1 MTGEK
6 TAGSSTA
13 AKKINPTLKMVL
25 EFGPVVLFF
34 IGYLKLREEVFLI
47 AGQEYQGF
55 IIVTAAFIPLMVL
68 STLALW
74 KLTGHLSKMQLATLV
89 LVVFMGGLSVWL
101 NDERFFKM
109 KPTLIYLLFGGLL
122 GIGLLRGQSY
132 LKVVME
138 ELMPLENEGWMILT
152 RRICLFF
159 IALAVANE
167 VIWRTQSTD
176 IWVYFKTFG
185 LPVSMF
191 AFFMFQGQV
200 FQKYGL
206 DNEEDDA

>member
-1 MTGEK
+1 MTRD
-6 TAGSSTA
+6 TSA

-25 EFGPVVLFF
+25 ELGPVVLFF
-34 IGYLKLREEVFLI
+34 IGYIKLREEVFLI
-47 AGQEYQGF
+47 AGQEYKGF
-55 IIVTAAFIPLMVL
+55 IIITAAFIPLMVL

-74 KLTGHLSKMQLATLV
+74 NLTGHLSKMQLATLV

-109 KPTLIYLLFGGLL
+109 KPTLIYLLFGGAL

-132 LKVVME
+132 LKLVME
-138 ELMPLENEGWMILT
+138 ELMPLEHEGWMILT

-159 IALAVANE
+159 LALAVANE
-167 VIWRTQSTD
+167 VIWRSFSTD
-176 IWVYFKTFG
+176 TWVYFKTFG
-185 LPVSMF
+185 LPVAMF

-200 FQKYGL
+200 FQKHGIP
-206 DNEEDDA
+206 DEDEV

>member
-1 MTGEK
+1 MTGET
-6 TAGSSTA
+6 TAGDKSSG
-13 AKKINPTLKMVL
+13 KKINPTLKMVL
-25 EFGPVVLFF
+25 ELGPVVLFF

-55 IIVTAAFIPLMVL
+55 IIVTAAFIPLMIL

-109 KPTLIYLLFGGLL
+109 KPTLIYLLFGGIL
-122 GIGLLRGQSY
+122 GFGLMRGQSY

-138 ELMPLENEGWMILT
+138 ELMPLEQEGWMILT
-152 RRICLFF
+152 RRICMFF
-159 IALAVANE
+159 LGLAVANE
-167 VIWRTQSTD
+167 AIWRTQTTD
-176 IWVYFKTFG
+176 TWVYFKTFG
-185 LPVSMF
+185 LPVAMF

-200 FQKYGL
+200 FQKHGIP
-206 DNEEDDA
+206 DEDEA

>member
-1 MTGEK
+1 MTGETTAGEK
-6 TAGSSTA
+6 TAG
-13 AKKINPTLKMVL
+13 KKINPTLKMVL
-25 EFGPVVLFF
+25 ELGPVVLFF

-55 IIVTAAFIPLMVL
+55 IIVTAAFIPLMIL

-109 KPTLIYLLFGGLL
+109 KPTLIYLLFGGIL
-122 GIGLLRGQSY
+122 GFGLLRGQSY

-138 ELMPLENEGWMILT
+138 ELMPLEQEGWMILT
-152 RRICLFF
+152 RRICMFF
-159 IALAVANE
+159 LGLAVANE
-167 VIWRTQSTD
+167 AIWRTQTTD
-176 IWVYFKTFG
+176 TWVYFKTFG
-185 LPVSMF
+185 LPVAMF

-200 FQKYGL
+200 FQKHGIP
-206 DNEEDDA
+206 DEDEA

>member
-1 MTGEK
+1 MTGET
-6 TAGSSTA
+6 TAGEKPA
-13 AKKINPTLKMVL
+13 GKKINPTLKMVL
-25 EFGPVVLFF
+25 ELGPVVLFF
-34 IGYLKLREEVFLI
+34 IGYLKLREEDFLI

-55 IIVTAAFIPLMVL
+55 IIVTAAFIPLMIL

-109 KPTLIYLLFGGLL
+109 KPTLIYLLFGGIL
-122 GIGLLRGQSY
+122 GFGLLRGQSY

-138 ELMPLENEGWMILT
+138 ELMPLEQEGWMILT
-152 RRICLFF
+152 RRICMFF
-159 IALAVANE
+159 LGLAVANE
-167 VIWRTQSTD
+167 AIWRTQTTD
-176 IWVYFKTFG
+176 TWVYFKTFG
-185 LPVSMF
+185 LPVAMF

-200 FQKYGL
+200 FQKHGIP
-206 DNEEDDA
+206 DEDGA

>member
-1 MTGEK
+1 MTRD
-6 TAGSSTA
+6 TSA

-25 EFGPVVLFF
+25 ELGPVVLFF
-34 IGYLKLREEVFLI
+34 IGYIKLREEGFLI
-47 AGQEYQGF
+47 AGQEYKGF
-55 IIVTAAFIPLMVL
+55 IIITAAFIPLMVL

-109 KPTLIYLLFGGLL
+109 KPTLIYLLFGGAL

-132 LKVVME
+132 LKLVME
-138 ELMPLENEGWMILT
+138 ELMPLEHEGWMILT

-159 IALAVANE
+159 LALAVANE
-167 VIWRTQSTD
+167 VIWRSFSTD
-176 IWVYFKTFG
+176 TWVYFKTFG
-185 LPVSMF
+185 LPVAMF

-200 FQKYGL
+200 FQKHGIP
-206 DNEEDDA
+206 DEDEV

>member
-1 MTGEK
+1 MTGET
-6 TAGSSTA
+6 TAGDKSSG
-13 AKKINPTLKMVL
+13 KKINPTLKMVL
-25 EFGPVVLFF
+25 ELGPVVLFF

-55 IIVTAAFIPLMVL
+55 IIVTAAFIPLMIL

-109 KPTLIYLLFGGLL
+109 KPTLIYLLFGGIL
-122 GIGLLRGQSY
+122 GFGLLRGQSY

-138 ELMPLENEGWMILT
+138 ELMPLEQEGWMILT
-152 RRICLFF
+152 RRICMFF
-159 IALAVANE
+159 LGLAVANE
-167 VIWRTQSTD
+167 AIWRTQTTD
-176 IWVYFKTFG
+176 TWVYFKTFG
-185 LPVSMF
+185 LPVAMF

-200 FQKYGL
+200 FQKHGIP
-206 DNEEDDA
+206 DEDEA

>member
-1 MTGEK
+1 MTRD
-6 TAGSSTA
+6 TSA

-25 EFGPVVLFF
+25 ELGPVVLFF
-34 IGYLKLREEVFLI
+34 IGYIKLREEVFLI
-47 AGQEYQGF
+47 VGQEYKGF
-55 IIVTAAFIPLMVL
+55 IIITAAFIPLMVL

-109 KPTLIYLLFGGLL
+109 KPTLIYLLFGGAL

-132 LKVVME
+132 LKLVME
-138 ELMPLENEGWMILT
+138 ELMPLEHEGWMILT

-159 IALAVANE
+159 LALAVANE
-167 VIWRTQSTD
+167 VIWRSFSTD
-176 IWVYFKTFG
+176 TWVYFKTFG
-185 LPVSMF
+185 LPVAMF

-200 FQKYGL
+200 FQKHGIP
-206 DNEEDDA
+206 DEDEV

>member
-6 TAGSSTA
+6 NA
-13 AKKINPTLKMVL
+13 AKKINPTLKLVL
-25 EFGPVVLFF
+25 ELGPVVLFF
-34 IGYLKLREEVFLI
+34 IGYLKLREEMFLI
-47 AGQEYQGF
+47 AGQEYKGF
-55 IIVTAAFIPLMVL
+55 IIVTAAFIPLMIL

-109 KPTLIYLLFGGLL
+109 KPTLIYLLFGGIL
-122 GIGLLRGQSY
+122 GFGLMRGQSY

-138 ELMPLENEGWMILT
+138 ELMPLEQEGWMILT

-159 IALAVANE
+159 LALAVANE
-167 VIWRTQSTD
+167 AIWRSQSTD
-176 IWVYFKTFG
+176 TWVYFKTFG
-185 LPVSMF
+185 LPIAMF

-200 FQKYGL
+200 FQKHGIA
-206 DNEEDDA
+206 EDKT

>member
-1 MTGEK
+1 MTRD
-6 TAGSSTA
+6 TSA

-25 EFGPVVLFF
+25 ELGPVVLFF
-34 IGYLKLREEVFLI
+34 IGYIKLREEVFLI
-47 AGQEYQGF
+47 AGQEYKGF
-55 IIVTAAFIPLMVL
+55 IIITAAFIPLMVL
-68 STLALW
+68 SMLALW

-109 KPTLIYLLFGGLL
+109 KPTLIYLLFGGAL

-132 LKVVME
+132 LKLVME
-138 ELMPLENEGWMILT
+138 ELMPLEHEGWMILT

-159 IALAVANE
+159 LALAVANE
-167 VIWRTQSTD
+167 VIWRSFSTD
-176 IWVYFKTFG
+176 TWVYFKTFG
-185 LPVSMF
+185 LPVAMF

-200 FQKYGL
+200 FQKHGIP
-206 DNEEDDA
+206 DEDEV

>member
-1 MTGEK
+1 MTRD
-6 TAGSSTA
+6 TSA

-25 EFGPVVLFF
+25 ELGPVVLFF
-34 IGYLKLREEVFLI
+34 IGYIKLREEVFLI
-47 AGQEYQGF
+47 AGQEYKGF
-55 IIVTAAFIPLMVL
+55 IIITAAFIPLMVL

-101 NDERFFKM
+101 NDERVFKM
-109 KPTLIYLLFGGLL
+109 KPTLIYLLFGGAL

-132 LKVVME
+132 LKLVME
-138 ELMPLENEGWMILT
+138 ELMPLEHEGWMILT

-159 IALAVANE
+159 LALAVANE
-167 VIWRTQSTD
+167 VIWRSFSTD
-176 IWVYFKTFG
+176 TWVYFKTFG
-185 LPVSMF
+185 LPVAMF

-200 FQKYGL
+200 FQKHGIP
-206 DNEEDDA
+206 DEDEV